1 MKTSL
6 LAKVPL
12 FHELPVVELEL
23 LASGLKVLDAQPGTV
38 LFRENDPG
46 EEFYI
51 VIDGKAEVVQ
61 GMDSPDERLLATL
74 APGDF
79 TGEMSLLIPDGHR
92 TASAR
97 VLEPSRLWVMDRKD
111 FDSLLHRRPTIV
123 YSIVRALSQR
133 LSATNNAT
141 FRDLQLKNVQ
151 LQRAYDELKAAQ
163 AQLIEKERLEKELQL
178 AQDIQMSILPHTLPS
193 LVDYDFG
200 AYINPARQ
208 VGGDFYD
215 IIKLDADRAVVIVGD
230 VADKGVPSAIFMA
243 RTHALLIA
251 ETLHEADPEKVLAQ
265 VNQVL
270 TQMEQANLFVT
281 VIYGILDRRTRTF
294 TYTRAGHEIPLVL
307 TADGVRRM
315 PHGPGQPVG
324 ILDAPIFDT
333 QLVEM
338 PPGSS
343 VLLFTDGM
351 TDCRNPKGEE
361 FGRQRL
367 EQELARLDGLNA
379 QGICVAL
386 AIELGLYQDGS
397 PQDDDVTLVAI
408 HAA

>member
-1 MKTSL
+1 
-6 LAKVPL
+6 
-12 FHELPVVELEL
+12 
-23 LASGLKVLDAQPGTV
+23 
-38 LFRENDPG
+38 
-46 EEFYI
+46 
-51 VIDGKAEVVQ
+51 VI
-61 GMDSPDERLLATL
+61 GMGSPDERLLGTL
-74 APGDF
+74 EPGDF

-92 TASAR
+92 TASVR
-97 VLEPSRLWVMDRKD
+97 ILEPCSMWVMDRGA
-111 FDSLLHRRPTIV
+111 FDGLLHRRPGMV
-123 YSIVRALSQR
+123 YSIVRVLSQR

-141 FRDLQLKNVQ
+141 FRDLQLKNIQ
-151 LQRAYDELKAAQ
+151 LQRAFDELKAAQ
-163 AQLIEKERLEKELQL
+163 TQLIEKERLEKELQL
-178 AQDIQMSILPHTLPS
+178 AAEIQMSILPHTLPR

-208 VGGDFYD
+208 VGGDFYE
-215 IIKLDADRAVVIVGD
+215 IIKLDEDRAVVIVGD

-243 RTHALLIA
+243 RTHALLVA
-251 ETLHEADPEKVLAQ
+251 ETLHISEPAEVLTR

-270 TQMEQANLFVT
+270 TQMQQSDLFVT
-281 VIYGILDRRTRTF
+281 VIYGVLDRRTRTF

-324 ILDAPIFDT
+324 ILDDPVFDT
-333 QLVEM
+333 QVIEM

-351 TDCRNPKGEE
+351 TDCRNPAGKE

-367 EQELARLDGLNA
+367 EDEFAGLTGLSG
-379 QGICVAL
+379 QGVCEAL
-386 AIELGLYQDGS
+386 AIKLGMYQDGS

>member
-1 MKTSL
+1 METTL

-12 FHELPVVELEL
+12 FRELPLDELQY
-23 LASGLKVLDAQPGTV
+23 LASTLKVIDADPGTV
-38 LFRENDPG
+38 LFREQDPG

-51 VIDGKAEVVQ
+51 VINGKAEVVM
-61 GMDSPDERLLATL
+61 GLGSPDERLLATL
-74 APGDF
+74 QTGDF
-79 TGEMSLLIPDGHR
+79 TGEMSLLIPEGHR

-97 VLEPSRLWVMDRKD
+97 VVEPSRLWVMDRAA
-111 FDSLLHRRPTIV
+111 FDALLQRRPTMVYTIV
-123 YSIVRALSQR
+123 HVLSQR

-141 FRDLQLKNVQ
+141 FRDLQLKNIQ

-163 AQLIEKERLEKELQL
+163 AQIIEKERLEKELQL
-178 AQDIQMSILPHTLPS
+178 AADIQMSILPHTLPQ
-193 LVDYDFG
+193 LADFDFG
-200 AYINPARQ
+200 AYIQPARR

-215 IIKLDADRAVVIVGD
+215 VIKLDPDHAVVIIGD

-243 RTHALLIA
+243 RTHALLVA
-251 ETLHEADPEKVLAQ
+251 ETLYVTEPTEVLRR
-265 VNQVL
+265 VNRVL
-270 TQMEQANLFVT
+270 TQMEQQELFVT
-281 VIYGILDRRTRTF
+281 VIYGLVDQATRMF

-307 TADGVRRM
+307 TGEGVRRM

-324 ILDAPIFDT
+324 ILDDPVFDT
-333 QLVEM
+333 QVVEM

-351 TDCRNPKGEE
+351 TDCRNPQGED

-367 EQELARLDGLNA
+367 EAELAELGGLNA
-379 QGICVAL
+379 QDICSAL
-386 AIELGLYQDGS
+386 AIKLAQYQDGS
-397 PQDDDVTLVAI
+397 AQDDDVTLVAV